1 MNNELFDFN
10 QNVVKNQDIYTTLYG
25 KLLILKK
32 VEFYDGPITLQYLPY
47 GGIQSVFNYNL
58 IINTKSGLIIPK
70 YVIYDDKKYQLKDF
84 LIKYK
89 NLVNL
94 VLPN

>member
-1 MNNELFDFN
+1 MFN
-10 QNVVKNQDIYTTLYG
+10 WNLDTFNIGHDIITSLYG
-25 KLLILKK
+25 KKLILKNIHL
-32 VEFYDGPITLQYLPY
+32 YDGPITMQFLPF

-58 IINTKSGLIIPK
+58 IINTKQGFIVPDYI
-70 YVIYDDKKYQLKDF
+70 IYDYNEYKVSDFVKKYT
-84 LIKYK
+84 